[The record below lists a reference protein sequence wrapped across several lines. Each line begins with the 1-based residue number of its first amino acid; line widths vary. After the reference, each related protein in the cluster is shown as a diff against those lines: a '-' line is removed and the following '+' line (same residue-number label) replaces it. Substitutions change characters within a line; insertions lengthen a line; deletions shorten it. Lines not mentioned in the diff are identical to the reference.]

1 MRPALLVG
9 LFLVGCGA
17 DGRPLDRPTV
27 TPSGPI
33 APVTLGDATQVLPL
47 EFTADDRW
55 FVFLARTAPFVGEL
69 RAVDLATGAVRTLDR
84 DVVVEP
90 GVGDRRDPPTPQLAP
105 RADGVL
111 YRRLT
116 AGEPLRSRQV
126 ASDLYFVRFD
136 GEPTLL
142 AREVATDRFRY
153 ADEGRWALHVDLQG
167 TLRVTAV
174 DTGATRVLAEGVV
187 PRNEA
192 HADLRTA
199 VALQDLPLVE
209 AESAVVATLADRTEV
224 LRLRDGAT
232 LATLPVVELRSLRA
246 VPDHVLALARAPD
259 GAVTLIDH
267 QLSTG
272 AQTRSP
278 SARQVTLRDDGR
290 WAILTGEPA
299 AGGTPRALYDVL
311 GAETVALGT
320 LWSDHATVRFA
331 PGGDALVEDT
341 HLDGVGLWR
350 VAVPSGAVTL
360 LDGDVISRSVIDG
373 LTGTRV
379 LYLRRAETG
388 GTLVDADLAGGAE
401 AIIDAAVVPHTVRA
415 LDGGRRLLW
424 VRAGSDQRSLFT
436 RRRDGGEVRSV
447 GAGYAFPLPAGQ
459 AALVAHESAAGLI
472 ERLVMHRFDDGA
484 ERVLTDGPVEV
495 ELATDHFA
503 LVASGTFG
511 RVLSVHALDEASE
524 P

>member
-1 MRPALLVG
+1 MRTALLVG
-9 LFLVGCGA
+9 LFLAGCGA

-55 FVFLARTAPFVGEL
+55 FVFLARTDPLVGEL

-90 GVGDRRDPPTPQLAP
+90 GVGERRGPPTPQLAP

-116 AGEPLRSRQV
+116 AGEPLRSRQI

-187 PRNEA
+187 RRNEA

-246 VPDHVLALARAPD
+246 APDHVLALARAPD

-278 SARQVTLRDDGR
+278 AAGQVTLRDDGR

-311 GAETVALGT
+311 GAQTVALGAP
-320 LWSDHATVRFA
+320 WSDHATVHFA

-360 LDGDVISRSVIDG
+360 LDGDVISSSVIDG

-379 LYLRRAETG
+379 LYLRRAAVG

-401 AIIDAAVVPHTVRA
+401 AIIDAAVAPHTVRV

-436 RRRDGGEVRSV
+436 RRRDGGEVQSV
-447 GAGYAFPLPAGQ
+447 GAGYAFPLPAGH
-459 AALVAHESAAGLI
+459 AALVAYESAAGLI

-503 LVASGTFG
+503 LVASGTYS